1 LLDEFAKMPFDQ
13 KVSYLVENHKNLP
26 DELTRDGIS
35 ILVSAGETELA
46 AVLARDKGRIDEAIK
61 ILVDTGD
68 YLWAALIA
76 KNAGRKEESDNLY
89 REGLEYYVDME
100 MFGRAVSAASALM
113 LPADQID
120 ALFHMGIEAESKG
133 MDLAHNQEMIDC
145 AMESLGIA
153 LIGRDDELSKQVMAA
168 INDEHDKRI
177 KR

>member
-1 LLDEFAKMPFDQ
+1 LLEEFAKMTFDQ

-26 DELTRDGIS
+26 DELARDGIT

-46 AVLARDKGRIDEAIK
+46 VVLARDKGLIDEAIK
-61 ILVDTGD
+61 ILVDAGD

-76 KNAGRKEESDNLY
+76 KNAGRKEESDHLY
-89 REGLEYYVDME
+89 KEGLEYYVDME

-120 ALFHMGIEAESKG
+120 ALFHRGIEAESRG

-145 AMESLGIA
+145 ALESLGIA
-153 LIGRDDELSKQVMAA
+153 LIGREDELSMQVMAA
-168 INDEHDKRI
+168 LNEEREKVG
-177 KR
+177 K